1 MESLHVAKHRG
12 AAIVAGITKRSKIVA
27 MNGTGTYSG
36 SRGFDLEAL
45 FGHQQQHH
53 QFQHEQHQ
61 QQERR
66 PQQLQQQTPQSP
78 YGMPAPCFEGYD
90 PSQNIGLHTG
100 IAYNPTAHLY
110 IPSPQ
115 HTQTLLPPTGS
126 LLEPIPIGTRV
137 LQRHHQPLYAAH
149 ASYEL
154 MDPMSTADTLMSTP
168 MTIKGS
174 NSAMHLQHS
183 HSPPLSSYATLFS
196 VTQAEAARKE
206 NSDLWLDKL
215 QINVLGLALDP
226 LSGAAVLKRVRGKT
240 DDVVTR
246 YLPCVEFLVS
256 CQQELRAGLQEATQ
270 KRLYRSSLRDTM
282 TPKQFFSRYLE
293 PLPEKFYNR
302 NKTLMECKILNKAY
316 SEIKKLCEEAKLVEY
331 QGCEVMK
338 NTFLGG
344 IKDGESWG
352 LRKWLSMEGGALQIC
367 NDLECILNS
376 CQKLDRSNNTTTQ
389 LSDRLRPLAKQALE
403 RLKNDVP
410 GSYQEISTAHPY
422 LPFFHRL
429 ESALKSMSNFDPEDD
444 DVICLD
450 DDEIEEEKKRVTTI
464 PLKRSSIQHTDQYA
478 KRAKLN
484 DDHFANVFE
493 DDDVS
498 IVEVLDLHTAIAS
511 PTNFNQEDS
520 GLKHDDEW
528 ICSRCSML
536 NPAGEIRCCMCGKTL
551 SATCDSEDEAETSA
565 FNKTFAELEAQKNIT
580 DNDSLDEVSARKVN
594 VAAKLEASAIDA
606 QITPSYKNGL
616 SLSPLM
622 AHVVSTEAT
631 HLSPADISRRLEKLV
646 HLFDIDQ
653 PDNIRP
659 NIIQM
664 ESFWDMRV
672 QYACALRLF
681 LQIICHRES
690 HQFLDPVDERHL
702 ILMGHRPYASVIKHP
717 LCFRDI
723 VCALLNGVNE
733 QSHGEGQLPPPSLGS
748 WNMWRGMDLLHAI
761 DLVFLNSLAY
771 NGKERTKE
779 RSQTNKLR
787 RKFWEGINEIIA
799 SHVGPDVERR
809 RMITPTRRG
818 ESSGFVV
825 RK

>member
-1 MESLHVAKHRG
+1 
-12 AAIVAGITKRSKIVA
+12 
-27 MNGTGTYSG
+27 
-36 SRGFDLEAL
+36 
-45 FGHQQQHH
+45 
-53 QFQHEQHQ
+53 
-61 QQERR
+61 
-66 PQQLQQQTPQSP
+66 
-78 YGMPAPCFEGYD
+78 MPAPCFEGYD
-90 PSQNIGLHTG
+90 PTQNNGLHTG
-100 IAYNPTAHLY
+100 MAYNPTAHLY

-115 HTQTLLPPTGS
+115 QAQTLLPTGS
-126 LLEPIPIGTRV
+126 LLEPIPLGTRV
-137 LQRHHQPLYAAH
+137 VQRHHQPHYATP
-149 ASYEL
+149 ASYGL
-154 MDPMSTADTLMSTP
+154 MDPMSTADTLMSTN
-168 MTIKGS
+168 MAMKGV

-183 HSPPLSSYATLFS
+183 HSPPLSSYASLFS
-196 VTQAEAARKE
+196 DTHAEAARKE
-206 NSDLWLDKL
+206 NNDLWLDNL
-215 QINVLGLALDP
+215 QINVLGLSLQP

-270 KRLYRSSLRDTM
+270 KRLYRSNFRDTM
-282 TPKQFFSRYLE
+282 TPKQFFTRYLE
-293 PLPEKFYNR
+293 PLPDKFYSR

-316 SEIKKLCEEAKLVEY
+316 AEIKKLCEDAKLVEY

-344 IKDGESWG
+344 MKDGESWG
-352 LRKWLSMEGGALQIC
+352 LRKWLSKEGGALQIC

-376 CQKLDRSNNTTTQ
+376 CQKLDRSDNTTTQ
-389 LSDRLRPLAKQALE
+389 LSDRLRPLANQALE

-429 ESALKSMSNFDPEDD
+429 ESALKSMSTFDPEDD

-450 DDEIEEEKKRVTTI
+450 VDEVEEEKKRVATKSS
-464 PLKRSSIQHTDQYA
+464 KRFPIQYIDPHA
-478 KRAKLN
+478 KRPKLN
-484 DDHFANVFE
+484 ENQFSDAFE

-498 IVEVLDLHTAIAS
+498 IVEVLDLHTAMTS
-511 PTNFNQEDS
+511 PTNINQAAS
-520 GLKHDDEW
+520 GQKHDCEW
-528 ICSRCSML
+528 ICSRCTML
-536 NPAGEIRCCMCGKTL
+536 NPGEEMGCCMCGKTL
-551 SATCDSEDEAETSA
+551 SAACDSEDEAETSA
-565 FNKTFAELEAQKNIT
+565 FNKTFAKLETQKNFTDIDSLGEVAAPTANAAAMLEALAT
-580 DNDSLDEVSARKVN
+580 DT
-594 VAAKLEASAIDA
+594 
-606 QITPSYKNGL
+606 QIAPAHRNGPT
-616 SLSPLM
+616 LSPLM
-622 AHVVSTEAT
+622 T
-631 HLSPADISRRLEKLV
+631 HDVTDESIRMSPADISRRLEKLV
-646 HLFDIDQ
+646 YLFDIDQ

-659 NIIQM
+659 NIILM

-702 ILMGHRPYASVIKHP
+702 IQMGHRPYASVIKHP

-723 VCALLNGVNE
+723 VCALLNGANE
-733 QSHGEGQLPPPSLGS
+733 QSHGEGHLPSPSLGS

-787 RKFWEGINEIIA
+787 RKFWEGINKIIE
-799 SHVGPDVERR
+799 SHVGSDIDRR